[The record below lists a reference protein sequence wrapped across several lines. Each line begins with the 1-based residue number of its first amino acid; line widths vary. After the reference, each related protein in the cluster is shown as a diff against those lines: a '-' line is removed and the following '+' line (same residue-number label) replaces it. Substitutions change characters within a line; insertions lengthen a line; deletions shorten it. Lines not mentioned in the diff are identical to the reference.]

1 MPQREGNDKFRIQN
15 SVLLYD
21 WEKVWKRKEEN
32 MEEGIEKFWRERE
45 KDYFFKARVS
55 EQEMEFS
62 GKI

>member
-1 MPQREGNDKFRIQN
+1 MEKERGKYGRRNRE
-15 SVLLYD
+15 VL
-21 WEKVWKRKEEN
+21 
-32 MEEGIEKFWRERE
+32 EGEERE